1 MDNESYFW
9 FLNVLFYD
17 LEVCVYL
24 YSFIFNRRNHLKL
37 PQIVFPSLFD

>member
-17 LEVCVYL
+17 LEVCVC
-24 YSFIFNRRNHLKL
+24 IC
-37 PQIVFPSLFD
+37 IVLSLTEETI